1 MTTHGEYCMY
11 IQKISVEL
19 KEEEIINIVE
29 KDIGLGKISRTEIIG
44 KNGKHLS
51 VFIYFSY
58 ITWTPKTVEIFTSL
72 YNGHSFKLV
81 LNDGAK
87 WIARQKCVNNTI
99 FEIMTNRISKMEE
112 MIETQNSTIEELKE
126 MVESLVH
133 RERKNSNSNSNN
145 NSNSN
150 SNNYDNFGNLFS
162 PKKFF
167 YISDSSSNS
176 SSDSLF
182 SF

>member
-11 IQKISVEL
+11 IQKISIEL

-29 KDIGLGKISRTEIIG
+29 KDIGLGKISKIEVVS
-44 KNGKHLS
+44 KNGKFLS

-81 LNDGAK
+81 LNDGTK

-126 MVESLVH
+126 MVESLVYQ
-133 RERKNSNSNSNN
+133 ERKNNNS

-162 PKKFF
+162 PKKFY